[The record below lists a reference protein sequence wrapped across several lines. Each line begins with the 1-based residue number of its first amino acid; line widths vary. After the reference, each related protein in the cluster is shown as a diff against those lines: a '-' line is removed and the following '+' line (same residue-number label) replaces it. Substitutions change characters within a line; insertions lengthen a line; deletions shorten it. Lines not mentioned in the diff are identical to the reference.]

1 MEEHPIEKLMSTVM
15 TSLKDMIDVNTI
27 IGSPIPVENI
37 TIIPVSKVTFGF
49 AAGGSE
55 FNSETLDEYA
65 KNDDDEEILYKLPFG
80 GGSGA
85 GVNIKPI
92 AFLVINPN
100 SNPQLIRL
108 DNDTVGDRVINSI
121 PELVTKLGDILNDMT
136 NKNKKQCDCD
146 CMEV

>member
-15 TSLKDMIDVNTI
+15 TNLKDMVDVNTI
-27 IGSPIPVENI
+27 IGSPIVVNNM
-37 TIIPVSKVTFGF
+37 TIVPVSKVTFGF

-65 KNDDDEEILYKLPFG
+65 RSEQDEEILYKLPFG

-85 GVNIKPI
+85 GVSIKPI
-92 AFLVINPN
+92 AFLVIGQNEQT
-100 SNPQLIRL
+100 QLIRL

-121 PELVTKLGDILNDMT
+121 PELITKLGDILNDM
-136 NKNKKQCDCD
+136 NIKKKCDCD
-146 CMEV
+146 CKEV

>member
-65 KNDDDEEILYKLPFG
+65 KNDQDEEILYKLPFG

-100 SNPQLIRL
+100 DKPQLIRL

-121 PELVTKLGDILNDMT
+121 PELVTKLGDILNDIT
-136 NKNKKQCDCD
+136 NRKQCECD
-146 CMEV
+146 CKEV

>member
-15 TSLKDMIDVNTI
+15 TNLKDMVDVNTI
-27 IGSPIPVENI
+27 IGSPIVVENM
-37 TIIPVSKVTFGF
+37 TIVPVSKVTFGF
-49 AAGGSE
+49 AVGGSE

-65 KNDDDEEILYKLPFG
+65 RTEQDEEILYKLPFG

-92 AFLVINPN
+92 AFLVIGQNAQT
-100 SNPQLIRL
+100 QLIRL

-121 PELVTKLGDILNDMT
+121 PELITKLSDILNDINM
-136 NKNKKQCDCD
+136 KKKSNCDCT
-146 CMEV
+146 EV